1 VLTLILPNRLNWK
14 SGSPYLDSVRG
25 VVDYNSGSGKGRIIQ
40 YRNTLHMAEAHPLLG
55 VGPGNWPVYYP
66 HFASHNDPSLGHD
79 DQTTA
84 NPWPSSDWVALV
96 AERGA
101 FTVIALLLA
110 FAGLVTNAFQSARG
124 SSANNPGAR
133 DPFLPVAM
141 TATVLITG
149 AVGLFDAVILL
160 AAPALILWTAL
171 GALAAGGRTRS
182 ERTPSAGARTKWM
195 LVATVPLFIFALR
208 SLSETMA
215 MQAFSTGE
223 RLSRVQRAEALDPG
237 SYRIQLRLA
246 VLELNSNGC
255 RTALPHARRAAAMLP
270 AAYVPRSIIR
280 RCGG

>member
-1 VLTLILPNRLNWK
+1 
-14 SGSPYLDSVRG
+14 
-25 VVDYNSGSGKGRIIQ
+25 
-40 YRNTLHMAEAHPLLG
+40 
-55 VGPGNWPVYYP
+55 
-66 HFASHNDPSLGHD
+66 
-79 DQTTA
+79 
-84 NPWPSSDWVALV
+84 
-96 AERGA
+96 
-101 FTVIALLLA
+101 
-110 FAGLVTNAFQSARG
+110 
-124 SSANNPGAR
+124 
-133 DPFLPVAM
+133 
-141 TATVLITG
+141 
-149 AVGLFDAVILL
+149 
-160 AAPALILWTAL
+160 
-171 GALAAGGRTRS
+171 AAGGRTRS

-223 RLSRVQRAEALDPG
+223 RLSRVQRAAALDPG